1 VKQKINKIKLV
12 MDKLL
17 EVLTIIS
24 FLGLIGVVLL
34 QVLARFILPQAP
46 VWTEE
51 LARVLFIYSTSFSVG
66 LAARDGAYVSVDL
79 IRKVLPL
86 SFQLYVEIIIKIII
100 ISFMLLISHYAID
113 FVKIGSFQ
121 TSPALQ
127 IQTFYFYIAILIAPL
142 FIGIYYLISLAQV
155 VFSYKYDGEL

>member
-1 VKQKINKIKLV
+1 MNNIKLV

-17 EVLTIIS
+17 EIFTIVS

-51 LARVLFIYSTSFSVG
+51 LARVLFIYSISFATG
-66 LAARDGAYVSVDL
+66 LAVREGAYVSVDL
-79 IRKVLPL
+79 IRKVLSP
-86 SFQLYVEIIIKIII
+86 SFQLYVEIFIKIII
-100 ISFMLLISHYAID
+100 TSFMMLISYYAID
-113 FVKIGSFQ
+113 FVKIGNFQ

-127 IQTFYFYIAILIAPL
+127 IRTFYFYIAILIGPL
-142 FIGIYYLISLAQV
+142 FIAIYYLVSLAQLIA
-155 VFSYKYDGEL
+155 SHKYKEEL